1 LNFNRPFETRAA
13 MTKRLLTLGLVA
25 AGLTGFVMASQWGH
39 AAEPAAY
46 PVRAT
51 PEMMQLVREEH
62 DLVADMIKAQYA
74 AERDR
79 YAEQRTAIA
88 ATPSAV
94 GSASAP
100 RPPSSTHGR
109 RNI

>member
-1 LNFNRPFETRAA
+1 

-39 AAEPAAY
+39 AAETPAY

-51 PEMMQLVREEH
+51 PEMMQLVRDEH

-74 AERDR
+74 AGTRPVRRAKNGHHCNTHPRRARLPRRRHLPRMAETAER
-79 YAEQRTAIA
+79 
-88 ATPSAV
+88 
-94 GSASAP
+94 
-100 RPPSSTHGR
+100 SSR
-109 RNI
+109 

>member
-1 LNFNRPFETRAA
+1 

-51 PEMMQLVREEH
+51 PEMMQLVRDEH

-74 AERDR
+74 AERGR
-79 YAEQRTAIA
+79 YAEQRTVITAM
-88 ATPSAV
+88 PSV